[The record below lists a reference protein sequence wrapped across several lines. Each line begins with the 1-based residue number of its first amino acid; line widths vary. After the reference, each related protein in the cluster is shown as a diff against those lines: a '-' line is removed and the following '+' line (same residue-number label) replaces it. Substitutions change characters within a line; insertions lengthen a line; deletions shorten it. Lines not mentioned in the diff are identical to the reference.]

1 MLTKTFCKNNTYSMN
16 IFMQIL
22 KTYHQSYT
30 YLLEHM
36 KWNQRIKNINGKG
49 TKQLE
54 KSGDLRGR
62 DRGIELGGDF
72 KGPTTLSSL
81 FS

>member
-1 MLTKTFCKNNTYSMN
+1 
-16 IFMQIL
+16 
-22 KTYHQSYT
+22 
-30 YLLEHM
+30 M